1 MSTFIE
7 LDSIPEVT
15 ETTAGGSLLLPNLVR
30 GLGLKE
36 DDPEEMELMQAAN
49 MKILDEYHRCFMEG
63 DDISFDDDGA
73 DDSMDSFAAS
83 DLDSNQSLIE
93 EVETYLQG
101 VSGGIATTAILM
113 PEEEPKAVL
122 EAVEMK
128 AVIPAVARQE
138 TVIRKQ
144 QQQQSSKLTAEDNS
158 RILKAMVEGKVLAP
172 PADNIFDDSF
182 TSGGSSCDG
191 SFELTEEDLVNAYTT
206 TIKTE
211 NGQDVIIIIAQPGS
225 PASSRYVPD
234 MVAASPSLGSP
245 AYAASSCSDD
255 YEWSPSPQ
263 QQQQSAQRKKYQ
275 RKNRPTLL
283 AEPYPRYIWLFI
295 IVVAQPDP
303 DSLWPVGPSVADL
316 ACLSIPDPDFYPSRI
331 PDPKTVTKER
341 GKKIVVIP
349 YICSHKFHK
358 IGSHFICKML
368 KKKKLVQFSK
378 NYRTFTRKI
387 VTKLSKIWVWDP
399 GFGIRNK
406 PIPDPG
412 VKKALDPG
420 SGSATLVGPRI
431 RNPYRNQEKGIK

>member
-1 MSTFIE
+1 MKFQLTMAKQIRGLGGGRGPTTAATPTNNIRGNNNNNFVLLPSGVLPNNTAAQDDLLLTPTTEDLLLLQPENLWLDLASDMSTFIE

-15 ETTAGGSLLLPNLVR
+15 ETTAGGGSLLLPDLVK

-36 DDPEEMELMQAAN
+36 DEPEEMELMQAAN

-101 VSGGIATTAILM
+101 VSGGVATAILM
-113 PEEEPKAVL
+113 PEEPTKAV
-122 EAVEMK
+122 VEEVETK
-128 AVIPAVARQE
+128 AVIPAVVSRQE

-144 QQQQSSKLTAEDNS
+144 QQQNKVTAEDNS

-172 PADNIFDDSF
+172 PADNSFDDSF
-182 TSGGSSCDG
+182 TSGSSCDG

-234 MVAASPSLGSP
+234 IVAASPSLGSP
-245 AYAASSCSDD
+245 TYSCSDD

-263 QQQQSAQRKKYQ
+263 QQQKSGQRKKYQ

-283 AEPYPRYIWLFI
+283 AEPYPRYVCFYYHCC
-295 IVVAQPDP
+295 
-303 DSLWPVGPSVADL
+303 GP
-316 ACLSIPDPDFYPSRI
+316 LS
-331 PDPKTVTKER
+331 
-341 GKKIVVIP
+341 
-349 YICSHKFHK
+349 
-358 IGSHFICKML
+358 
-368 KKKKLVQFSK
+368 
-378 NYRTFTRKI
+378 
-387 VTKLSKIWVWDP
+387 
-399 GFGIRNK
+399 GFM
-406 PIPDPG
+406 
-412 VKKALDPG
+412 
-420 SGSATLVGPRI
+420 
-431 RNPYRNQEKGIK
+431 

>member
-1 MSTFIE
+1 MKFQLTMAKKIRGLGGGRGPTGTTAATPTNNIRGNNNNNFVLLPSGGLLPNNTAAQDDDLLTPTTEDLLLLQPENLWLDLASDMSTFIE

-15 ETTAGGSLLLPNLVR
+15 ETTAGGGSLLLPDLVR

-49 MKILDEYHRCFMEG
+49 MKILDEYHRCFMQ
-63 DDISFDDDGA
+63 DDDIISFDDDGA
-73 DDSMDSFAAS
+73 DDSMDSFAS

-101 VSGGIATTAILM
+101 VSGGVATAILM

-128 AVIPAVARQE
+128 AVIPAVTRQE
-138 TVIRKQ
+138 TVIRK

-172 PADNIFDDSF
+172 PADNSFEDSF
-182 TSGGSSCDG
+182 TSGSSCDG

-225 PASSRYVPD
+225 PASRYVPD

-263 QQQQSAQRKKYQ
+263 QQTAQRKKYQ

-283 AEPYPRYIWLFI
+283 AEPYPRYI
-295 IVVAQPDP
+295 
-303 DSLWPVGPSVADL
+303 
-316 ACLSIPDPDFYPSRI
+316 CFYYHCC
-331 PDPKTVTKER
+331 T
-341 GKKIVVIP
+341 
-349 YICSHKFHK
+349 
-358 IGSHFICKML
+358 
-368 KKKKLVQFSK
+368 
-378 NYRTFTRKI
+378 
-387 VTKLSKIWVWDP
+387 
-399 GFGIRNK
+399 
-406 PIPDPG
+406 
-412 VKKALDPG
+412 A
-420 SGSATLVGPRI
+420 
-431 RNPYRNQEKGIK
+431 